1 MRGRKKIGTQW
12 RQLSLAN
19 TKSSKGPLRLFEL
32 AGALTFSLYFKL
44 AHHYPT
50 FLFLLIQH
58 LTGVREWWAEE
69 NYKLNHGWQRPLDV
83 RASFES

>member
-12 RQLSLAN
+12 RKLSLVN
-19 TKSSKGPLRLFEL
+19 TKSSKGHLRLLEL
-32 AGALTFSLYFKL
+32 AGALIFSLYFKL

-58 LTGVREWWAEE
+58 FTGVRELWAEE
-69 NYKLNHGWQRPLDV
+69 NYKLHLRRQKPLDV
-83 RASFES
+83 LASFES